1 MMKKSVLS
9 QWFAA
14 LFLVAGLV
22 WWSSVGIREAAA
34 MDKGMK
40 APAPSN
46 DPTAIAAIK
55 QVSWD
60 MGDAMVA
67 GDVQK
72 LNQIYA
78 DDWAEIAS
86 SGEVDTKEKLFRD
99 FKSFHDKLEW
109 FALGPID
116 VQVFGNVAVAHGSV
130 SERRSRDGK
139 DTSGEF
145 AWMDLLEKRDGKWV
159 VLRSAGAKVVWAES
173 PKEQSQDP
181 TVVETIKQLER
192 DMGDAMVAANID
204 KLNQILADDWAMI
217 GRSGKIV
224 TKGSV
229 LGDFKSGKDKLVSYE
244 AGPVDAQ
251 VFGNVAVAHG
261 AVTEKRIRDGKDIS
275 GEAVY
280 MDLLKKREGKWVVVR
295 TAGVSVN

>member
-1 MMKKSVLS
+1 
-9 QWFAA
+9 
-14 LFLVAGLV
+14 
-22 WWSSVGIREAAA
+22 
-34 MDKGMK
+34 MDKGLSS
-40 APAPSN
+40 PAPSN

-78 DDWAEIAS
+78 DDWAEIGS
-86 SGEVDTKEKLFRD
+86 FGEVDTKENLFRD

-109 FALGPID
+109 YALGPID
-116 VQVFGNVAVAHGSV
+116 VQVFGNVAVAQGSV

-139 DTSGEF
+139 DTSGDF
-145 AWMDLLEKRDGKWV
+145 AWQDLLEKRDGKWV
-159 VLRSAGAKVVWAES
+159 VLRSAGAKVDWADS
-173 PKEQSQDP
+173 PQEKSQDP
-181 TVVETIKQLER
+181 AVVETIKQLER
-192 DMGDAMVAANID
+192 DMGDAMVAVNID
-204 KLNQILADDWAMI
+204 KLNQILADDWATI

-224 TKGSV
+224 TKESV
-229 LGDFKSGKDKLVSYE
+229 LRDFKSGKDKLVSYE

-295 TAGVSVN
+295 TAGASVN

>member
-1 MMKKSVLS
+1 MSKKL
-9 QWFAA
+9 
-14 LFLVAGLV
+14 
-22 WWSSVGIREAAA
+22 
-34 MDKGMK
+34 D
-40 APAPSN
+40 
-46 DPTAIAAIK
+46 
-55 QVSWD
+55 
-60 MGDAMVA
+60 
-67 GDVQK
+67 
-72 LNQIYA
+72 QIYA
-78 DDWAEIAS
+78 DDWTEIGS
-86 SGEVDTKEKLFRD
+86 SGEVDTKEDLLRD

-109 FALGPID
+109 FELGPID
-116 VQVFGNVAVAHGSV
+116 VQVFGTVAVAQGLV
-130 SERRSRDGK
+130 TEKRTRDGK

-145 AWMDLLEKRDGKWV
+145 AWEDLLEKRAGKWV
-159 VLRSAGAKVVWAES
+159 VVHSAGARVVWADS

-229 LGDFKSGKDKLVSYE
+229 LRDFKSGKDKLVSYE
-244 AGPVDAQ
+244 AGPVDTQ

-261 AVTEKRIRDGKDIS
+261 AVTENRIRDGKDIS

-295 TAGVSVN
+295 TAGASVN